1 MTSIFNNE
9 KVLVTEGSGFVGTNL
24 IKRLSSLGARV
35 RTTTHKKPPVF
46 KGANIEY
53 VTCDLTKKEDC
64 KKASEGMDYIFMC
77 AANTSGAAV
86 MEKTPLVH
94 VTPNILMNSLMLE
107 ASYEADVKKFLFI
120 SSNTVYLVID
130 HAVKED

>member
-9 KVLVTEGSGFVGTNL
+9 KVLVTVGSGFVGTNL

-64 KKASEGMDYIFMC
+64 KKASEGMDYIFM
-77 AANTSGAAV
+77 
-86 MEKTPLVH
+86 
-94 VTPNILMNSLMLE
+94 
-107 ASYEADVKKFLFI
+107 
-120 SSNTVYLVID
+120 
-130 HAVKED
+130 